1 MDNKTA
7 TEKRILKEAT
17 AALQVPGLSVQ
28 LKTGPGSA
36 RRRLPDAL
44 VSVKHGDQRIEYH
57 AEVKRNLRPASIGAV
72 IHQLRALNGRPL
84 LVADYITPPLAER
97 LKELGVEFIDT
108 VGNAWLN
115 EPPLCVW
122 VTGRRPPK
130 TADSEHQPTGRAF
143 QASGL
148 RVLFALLCKPDI
160 VDRPYRE
167 IARLA
172 GVAHGTVGW
181 VMADMPK
188 LGYLAIYRKTR
199 ILVKPEQLLGKW
211 AEAYART
218 LRPKLLIG
226 KYRADDFEWWKSR
239 DMTEFGFNLGGE
251 AAGAR
256 MIGHLKPA
264 RITLY
269 GDDLDAKLLVR
280 LRLRKD
286 PRGNVEFM
294 KRFWV
299 FDEKEPLTPAPLVYA
314 DLLATG
320 DTRCIETAELIYKM
334 IVDGFQCKG

>member
-1 MDNKTA
+1 MDKKTV
-7 TEKRILKEAT
+7 TENRVLKKST
-17 AALQVPGLSVQ
+17 AALQVPGIRVQ
-28 LKTGPGSA
+28 LETGSA
-36 RRRLPDAL
+36 SVRRHLPKAL
-44 VSVKHGDQRIEYH
+44 VSVKYGNQRIDYH
-57 AEVKRNLRPASIGAV
+57 AVVKRNLRPATIGPV
-72 IHQLRALNGRPL
+72 IQQLRALNARPL
-84 LVADYITPPLAER
+84 LVADYVTPPLAAR
-97 LKELGVEFIDT
+97 LQELGVEFIDT
-108 VGNAWLN
+108 AGNAWLK

-122 VTGRRPPK
+122 ITGRRPPE
-130 TADSEHQPTGRAF
+130 AVESEHQPAGRAF

-188 LGYLAIYRKTR
+188 LGYLATYRKTR
-199 ILVKPEQLLGKW
+199 ILVKLGQLLGEW
-211 AEAYART
+211 SAAYAHT
-218 LRPKLLIG
+218 LRPKLLIDR
-226 KYRADDFEWWKSR
+226 YRADDIEWWKTQ
-239 DMTEFGFNLGGE
+239 DPTEFGFNLGGE

-256 MIGHLKPA
+256 MTGYLMPA
-264 RITLY
+264 KITLY
-269 GDDLDAKLLVR
+269 GDELDAKLLAR
-280 LRLRKD
+280 FRLRKD

-320 DTRCIETAELIYKM
+320 DTRCIETAELIHKK
-334 IVDGFQCKG
+334 IVDGFQNEE